1 MNNKS
6 IDKNSNL
13 VSIAIIAGL
22 FFIFGFVTW
31 LNGALIPLLQTV
43 CQLTAPQ
50 AYLVTV
56 TFYIAYTITA
66 IPVSSVLNKTGY
78 KRGMSLGLFIMAV
91 GSVLFIPAAHTRIYP
106 LFLFALFV
114 MGTGLTL
121 LQTASNPYIV
131 LIGSEKSAAVRIS
144 LMGLLNKGA
153 GILAPILF
161 TTIVF
166 SGVSSI
172 STEHFNSIPLAQK
185 LSELSSL
192 SSKLIDLYSV
202 MAAVLVALALCISIS
217 PLPEVETHDQ
227 DKNEKVD
234 WKKALKYPQLTLGV
248 ITLFFYVGAEVIA
261 GDTIGLFG
269 KQLGLANYTEFT
281 AFTMFFMVA
290 GYIIGMIFIP
300 KLLSQEKALLGSGVF
315 GIVITVAILIMSNHS
330 HLSAPLLAKF
340 GFTHPVPDVILM
352 VGLLGLAN
360 ALVWPA
366 IWPLALRGLGKYV
379 NTGSAMLIM
388 AISGG
393 AILPYLYGLL
403 GNLILPQYA
412 YVILIPG
419 YLLIAYYAVLNIR
432 NNKSN
437 TLKI

>member
-6 IDKNSNL
+6 IDRNSNL
-13 VSIAIIAGL
+13 VSIGIIAGL

-31 LNGALIPLLQTV
+31 LNGALIPLLQSV

-78 KRGMSLGLFIMAV
+78 KRGMSLGLLIMAI
-91 GSVLFIPAAHTRIYP
+91 GSVLFIPAAHTRTYS

-172 STEHFNSIPLAQK
+172 STEHFNSIPLAEK
-185 LSELSSL
+185 LAELNTL
-192 SSKLIDLYSV
+192 SSKLIDLYSA
-202 MAAVLVALALCISIS
+202 MAAILFALALSISIS
-217 PLPEVETHDQ
+217 PLPEVETDSQ
-227 DKNEKVD
+227 TTKEKVE

-248 ITLFFYVGAEVIA
+248 VTLFFYVGAEVIA

-281 AFTMFFMVA
+281 AFTMFFMVI
-290 GYIIGMIFIP
+290 GYIIGMVFIP
-300 KLLSQEKALLGSGVF
+300 KILSQEMALFCSGVF
-315 GIVITVAILIMSNHS
+315 GLIVTLFILIIPTHT
-330 HLSAPLLAKF
+330 HFFAPLLLKL
-340 GFTHPVPDVILM
+340 GFLHPVPDVILM
-352 VGLLGLAN
+352 VGILGLAN

-403 GNLILPQYA
+403 GNVISPHYA
-412 YVILIPG
+412 YAILFPG
-419 YLLIAYYAVLNIR
+419 YLLIAYYAFLNIR
-432 NNKSN
+432 NNR
-437 TLKI
+437 TVM